1 MRISDWSSDVCSSDL
16 LGTLYPIVAEALGE
30 RISVGPPYYNK
41 VAGPLALTLCLVM
54 VAGPLLRWR
63 RDDGRT
69 LWTRLPLAFFAGAV
83 VLFALVLFGG
93 MIGIL
98 PLLGMTVAAIVA
110 VASLAPLWKRN
121 LRRVPLPTWGMVIAH
136 FGVAVAL
143 AGMAAESAF
152 IKERLV
158 AAAPRSEEH
167 TSELQSLM
175 RISYAVFCLKK
186 KIHKNETLDTTYH

>member
-1 MRISDWSSDVCSSDL
+1 
-16 LGTLYPIVAEALGE
+16 
-30 RISVGPPYYNK
+30 
-41 VAGPLALTLCLVM
+41 M

-136 FGVAVAL
+136 FG
-143 AGMAAESAF
+143 
-152 IKERLV
+152 
-158 AAAPRSEEH
+158 RSEEH

-175 RISYAVFCLKK
+175 RHSFAVLCLKK
-186 KIHKNETLDTTYH
+186 K

>member
-1 MRISDWSSDVCSSDL
+1 MRISDWSSDVCSSDLAEGKTFSLLSREGSLGINKLLLTTILALVL

-93 MIGIL
+93 MVGIL

-121 LRRVPLPTWGMVIAH
+121 LRRVPLPTWG
-136 FGVAVAL
+136 VA
-143 AGMAAESAF
+143 
-152 IKERLV
+152 
-158 AAAPRSEEH
+158 
-167 TSELQSLM
+167 
-175 RISYAVFCLKK
+175 
-186 KIHKNETLDTTYH
+186 N